1 MQPIATPVQP
11 VPQAPMSP
19 IGAGSAGPSSMQERG
34 RPVSEQVAW
43 NTLTD
48 EQKAQ
53 VDNLPPEAQ
62 AAFITQMMSNFGAA
76 ATDAQTDMTRADALR
91 QGAPTS
97 GGYAGGVY
105 VGSSPLEHIAQVVN
119 NKKREGEYDTALG
132 ERAKAR
138 EDDTAKRTMLG
149 EQMFSR
155 SDALRGMF

>member
-1 MQPIATPVQP
+1 MQPIATPVQS
-11 VPQAPMSP
+11 VAQAPMMP

-34 RPVSEQVAW
+34 RPLSEQDAW

-53 VDNLPPEAQ
+53 VGNLPPEAQ
-62 AAFITQMMSNFGAA
+62 AAFITQMMGDFGAA
-76 ATDAQTDMTRADALR
+76 AGDAQSDMTRADALR
-91 QGAPTS
+91 QGPINS

-105 VGSSPLEHIAQVVN
+105 VGSSPLEHIGRAMH
-119 NKKREGEYDTALG
+119 NKNRQAEYDTALG
-132 ERAKAR
+132 ERNQAR